1 MVTLPS
7 EQDLRNG
14 NSGNDLLLLV
24 ARIRA
29 IVVRAYEA
37 RYVRRSARRVAK
49 VVADESLNARGTARV
64 R

>member
-1 MVTLPS
+1 MALPS
-7 EQDLRNG
+7 EQYLWNG

-29 IVVRAYEA
+29 IVVRAHEA
-37 RYVRRSARRVAK
+37 RYVRRPARRVAK